1 MRKIIYILFCLS
13 FIGCNYLEDYSQDL
27 VIAKS
32 VQDVD
37 ELLLGSGY
45 LRYGS
50 PDNIAGGDV
59 GWWIHLLD
67 DDVNGVIADHTG
79 THPDIYVDERLLR
92 NTYYGYFC
100 WQWEV
105 GRNYQKTSLASDA
118 SLWNTLYSRINI
130 ANIILAEIQDMDK
143 ENEEDELDAWRVQG
157 EAYFLRAQFYLFLVN
172 IYGDAYAPSTAASKL
187 GVPLKLTEY
196 VEHDPDKNPQFERAT
211 VQEVYD
217 QIVSDL
223 ENAVSCFE
231 RGSQPQSIYRASK
244 EAALLLLSRVHLYM
258 QNWEGARDRALDVLE
273 SKSTLSGLVDS
284 TVFLSTNNAEVIF
297 TQGVQNLKK
306 GITGLAGE
314 FCVSQ
319 DLYDLYSDND
329 RRKNVWFVLDRRDS
343 IGMDFKYD
351 ISDNPSYLGDI
362 FMLRTAEAY
371 LNAAEAYAMLNDAG
385 NASRYLNDLCRARYI
400 EYTDQTYTM
409 DNVIQAVR
417 DERRRELCFEGHRW
431 FDLRRYAVCEKAPY
445 KRTIEHVFPLYDVDN
460 ATFQYAE
467 VYQLEE
473 DDPAYTFAIPKD
485 VLNFDSGMPDNP
497 REIREYVRTI
507 VPNDDEGE
515 EEVVPGV

>member
-196 VEHDPDKNPQFERAT
+196 VEHDPDRNPQFERAT

-258 QNWEGARDRALDVLE
+258 QNWEGARDRALEVLE
-273 SKSTLSGLVDS
+273 SKNTLAAMSFMDS
-284 TVFLSTNNAEVIF
+284 VVFLSPSNVEVIF
-297 TQGVQNLKK
+297 TQGVQNLKH
-306 GITGLAGE
+306 GITGRGGE
-314 FCVSQ
+314 FCVSS
-319 DLYDLYSDND
+319 DLYNLYDD
-329 RRKNVWFVLDRRDS
+329 KDVRKTCFTINTRTDS
-343 IGMDFKYD
+343 IALSFKYRTD
-351 ISDNPSYLGDI
+351 FHQSRVSDI
-362 FMLRTAEAY
+362 FTIRAAEAY
-371 LNAAEAYAMLNDAG
+371 LNMAEACAMMGGQDALA
-385 NASRYLNDLCRARYI
+385 NQYLNTLRRNRIIDYV
-400 EYTDQTYTM
+400 DQSYSGEELVSQIR
-409 DNVIQAVR
+409 N
-417 DERRRELCFEGHRW
+417 ERRKELCFEGHRW
-431 FDLRRYAVCEKAPY
+431 FDLRRYSVSNPY
-445 KRTIEHVFPLYDVDN
+445 PYSKRIYRR
-460 ATFQYAE
+460 YS
-467 VYQLEE
+467 VYTSDYVLEQTYTYVLEE
-473 DDPAYTFAIPKD
+473 NDPAYVFDIPKS
-485 VLNFDSGMPDNP
+485 VKEFD
-497 REIREYVRTI
+497 
-507 VPNDDEGE
+507 
-515 EEVVPGV
+515 VVPMPGNDRPVRNSINNE

>member
-1 MRKIIYILFCLS
+1 MRKIIYTLFCLS

-50 PDNIAGGDV
+50 PDDIAGGDV

-67 DDVNGVIADHTG
+67 DDVNGVIAGQANLHSAVQ
-79 THPDIYVDERLLR
+79 VDVNLLR
-92 NTYYGYFC
+92 STYYGYFC

-105 GRNYQKTSLASDA
+105 GRNYDKTSLASDA

-196 VEHDPDKNPQFERAT
+196 VEHDPDRNPQFERAT

-231 RGSQPQSIYRASK
+231 RGSQPQSIYRASR

-258 QNWEGARDRALDVLE
+258 QDWEGARDRALDVLE
-273 SKSTLSGLVDS
+273 NRSTLSGLVDS

-297 TQGVQNLKK
+297 TQGVQNLKH
-306 GITGLAGE
+306 GITGTGGE
-314 FCVSQ
+314 FCVSS
-319 DLYDLYSDND
+319 DLYNLYSDND
-329 RRKNVWFVLDRRDS
+329 RRKSVWFSLSSRDS

-351 ISDNPSYLGDI
+351 RSDNPSYLGDI

-385 NASRYLNDLCRARYI
+385 NASRYLNDLCRARYTG
-400 EYTDQTYTM
+400 YSDQTYTM

-431 FDLRRYAVCEKAPY
+431 FDLRRYAVCENEPY
-445 KRTIEHVFPLYDVDN
+445 KRVIEHIFPIYDVDE
-460 ATFQYAE
+460 ARFQYAE

-507 VPNDDEGE
+507 VPDDDKEE

>member
-50 PDNIAGGDV
+50 PDYMAYGDPCY
-59 GWWIHLLD
+59 WIHLLD
-67 DDVNGVIADHTG
+67 DDVNGI
-79 THPDIYVDERLLR
+79 IVDNASANNVELLKS
-92 NTYYGYFC
+92 TYYGYFA

-105 GRNYQKTSLASDA
+105 GRNYDKTSLASDA

-196 VEHDPDKNPQFERAT
+196 VEHDPDRNPQFERAT
-211 VQEVYD
+211 VQEVYG

-258 QNWEGARDRALDVLE
+258 QNWEGARDRALEVLE
-273 SKSTLSGLVDS
+273 SKNTLAAMSFMDS
-284 TVFLSTNNAEVIF
+284 VVFLSPSNVEVIF
-297 TQGVQNLKK
+297 TQGVQNLKH
-306 GITGLAGE
+306 GITGRGGE
-314 FCVSQ
+314 FCVSS
-319 DLYDLYSDND
+319 DLYNLYDD
-329 RRKNVWFVLDRRDS
+329 TDYRKLVYFTASRDS
-343 IGMDFKYD
+343 IGLDFKYNTGD
-351 ISDNPSYLGDI
+351 EPSYLGDV

-371 LNAAEAYAMLNDAG
+371 LNAAEAYAMLDDAG
-385 NASRYLNDLCRARYI
+385 NASKYLNDLRTMRH
-400 EYTDQTYTM
+400 ENYTSVTY
-409 DNVIQAVR
+409 DANEIVQEVR

-431 FDLRRYAVCEKAPY
+431 FDLRRYAVCEEAPY
-445 KRTIEHVFPLYDVDN
+445 NRTIEHVFPLYDQDN
-460 ATFQYAE
+460 RNAFQSAE
-467 VYQLEE
+467 VYRLEI

-507 VPNDDEGE
+507 VPDDDEGE

>member
-50 PDNIAGGDV
+50 PDYMAYGDPCY
-59 GWWIHLLD
+59 WIHLLD
-67 DDVNGVIADHTG
+67 DDVNGI
-79 THPDIYVDERLLR
+79 IVDNASANNVELLKS
-92 NTYYGYFC
+92 TYYGYFA

-105 GRNYQKTSLASDA
+105 GRNYDKTSLASDA

-172 IYGDAYAPSTAASKL
+172 IYGDAYAPSTSASKL

-196 VEHDPDKNPQFERAT
+196 VEHDPDKNVQFERAT
-211 VQEVYD
+211 VKEVYD

-258 QNWEGARDRALDVLE
+258 QAVPANQQQLQFRQPLRLL
-273 SKSTLSGLVDS
+273 
-284 TVFLSTNNAEVIF
+284 
-297 TQGVQNLKK
+297 QLKR
-306 GITGLAGE
+306 
-314 FCVSQ
+314 Q
-319 DLYDLYSDND
+319 
-329 RRKNVWFVLDRRDS
+329 
-343 IGMDFKYD
+343 
-351 ISDNPSYLGDI
+351 
-362 FMLRTAEAY
+362 
-371 LNAAEAYAMLNDAG
+371 
-385 NASRYLNDLCRARYI
+385 
-400 EYTDQTYTM
+400 
-409 DNVIQAVR
+409 
-417 DERRRELCFEGHRW
+417 
-431 FDLRRYAVCEKAPY
+431 
-445 KRTIEHVFPLYDVDN
+445 
-460 ATFQYAE
+460 
-467 VYQLEE
+467 QL
-473 DDPAYTFAIPKD
+473 
-485 VLNFDSGMPDNP
+485 LLLL
-497 REIREYVRTI
+497 
-507 VPNDDEGE
+507 
-515 EEVVPGV
+515 

>member
-50 PDNIAGGDV
+50 PDYMAYGDPCY
-59 GWWIHLLD
+59 WIHLLD
-67 DDVNGVIADHTG
+67 DDVNGI
-79 THPDIYVDERLLR
+79 IVDNASANNVELLKS
-92 NTYYGYFC
+92 TYYGYFA

-105 GRNYQKTSLASDA
+105 GRNYDKTSLASDA

-172 IYGDAYAPSTAASKL
+172 IYGDAYAPSTTASKL

-196 VEHDPDKNPQFERAT
+196 VEHDPDRNPQFERAT

-258 QNWEGARDRALDVLE
+258 QNWEGARDRALEVLE
-273 SKSTLSGLVDS
+273 SKNTLAAMSFMDS
-284 TVFLSTNNAEVIF
+284 VVFLSPSNVEVIF
-297 TQGVQNLKK
+297 TQGVQNLKH
-306 GITGLAGE
+306 GITGRGGE
-314 FCVSQ
+314 FCVSS
-319 DLYDLYSDND
+319 DLYNLYDD
-329 RRKNVWFVLDRRDS
+329 TDYRKLVYFTASRDS
-343 IGMDFKYD
+343 IGLDFKYNTGD
-351 ISDNPSYLGDI
+351 EPSYLGDV

-371 LNAAEAYAMLNDAG
+371 LNAAEAYAMLDDAG
-385 NASRYLNDLCRARYI
+385 NASKYLNDLRTMRH
-400 EYTDQTYTM
+400 ENYTSVTY
-409 DNVIQAVR
+409 DANEIVQEVR

-431 FDLRRYAVCEKAPY
+431 FDLRRYAVCENEPY
-445 KRTIEHVFPLYDVDN
+445 KRVIEHIFPIYDVDE
-460 ATFQYAE
+460 ARFQYAE

-507 VPNDDEGE
+507 VPDDDKEE

>member
-50 PDNIAGGDV
+50 PDYMAYGDPCY
-59 GWWIHLLD
+59 WIHLLD
-67 DDVNGVIADHTG
+67 DDVNGI
-79 THPDIYVDERLLR
+79 IVDNASANNVELLKS
-92 NTYYGYFC
+92 TYYGYFA

-105 GRNYQKTSLASDA
+105 GRNYDKTSLASDA

-196 VEHDPDKNPQFERAT
+196 VEHDPDRNPQFERAT

-258 QNWEGARDRALDVLE
+258 QNWEGARDRALEVLE
-273 SKSTLSGLVDS
+273 SKNTLAAMSFMDS
-284 TVFLSTNNAEVIF
+284 VVFLSPSNVEVIF
-297 TQGVQNLKK
+297 TQGVQNLKH
-306 GITGLAGE
+306 GITGRGGE
-314 FCVSQ
+314 FCVSS
-319 DLYDLYSDND
+319 DLYNLYDD
-329 RRKNVWFVLDRRDS
+329 TDYRKLVYFTASRDS
-343 IGMDFKYD
+343 IGLDFKYNTGD
-351 ISDNPSYLGDI
+351 EPSYLGDV

-371 LNAAEAYAMLNDAG
+371 LNAAEAYAMLDDAG
-385 NASRYLNDLCRARYI
+385 NASKYLNDLCTMRH
-400 EYTDQTYTM
+400 ENYTSVTY
-409 DNVIQAVR
+409 DANEIVQEVR

-431 FDLRRYAVCEKAPY
+431 FDLRRYAVCEEAPY
-445 KRTIEHVFPLYDVDN
+445 NRTIEHVFPLYDQDN
-460 ATFQYAE
+460 RNAFQSAE
-467 VYQLEE
+467 VYRLEI

-507 VPNDDEGE
+507 VPDDDEGE

>member
-50 PDNIAGGDV
+50 PDYMAYGDPCY
-59 GWWIHLLD
+59 WIHLLD
-67 DDVNGVIADHTG
+67 DDVNGI
-79 THPDIYVDERLLR
+79 IVDNASANNVELLKS
-92 NTYYGYFC
+92 TYYGYFA

-105 GRNYQKTSLASDA
+105 GRNYDKTSLASDA

-196 VEHDPDKNPQFERAT
+196 VEHDPDRNPQFERAT

-258 QNWEGARDRALDVLE
+258 QNWEGARDRALEVLE
-273 SKSTLSGLVDS
+273 SKNTLAAMSFMDS
-284 TVFLSTNNAEVIF
+284 VVFLSPSNVEVIF
-297 TQGVQNLKK
+297 TQGVQNLKH
-306 GITGLAGE
+306 GITGRGGE
-314 FCVSQ
+314 FCVSS
-319 DLYDLYSDND
+319 DLYNLYDD
-329 RRKNVWFVLDRRDS
+329 TDYRKIVYFTAARDS
-343 IGMDFKYD
+343 IGLDFKYNTGD
-351 ISDNPSYLGDI
+351 EPSYLGDV

-371 LNAAEAYAMLNDAG
+371 LNAAEAYAMLDDAG
-385 NASRYLNDLCRARYI
+385 NASKYLNDLCRARYI

-431 FDLRRYAVCEKAPY
+431 FDLRRYAVCEEAPY
-445 KRTIEHVFPLYDVDN
+445 NRTIEHVFPLYDQDN
-460 ATFQYAE
+460 RNAFQSAE
-467 VYQLEE
+467 VYRLEI

>member
-1 MRKIIYILFCLS
+1 M
-13 FIGCNYLEDYSQDL
+13 EDYSQDL

-50 PDNIAGGDV
+50 PDDIAGGDV

-67 DDVNGVIADHTG
+67 DDVNGVIAGQANLHSAVQ
-79 THPDIYVDERLLR
+79 VDVNLLR
-92 NTYYGYFC
+92 STYYGYFC

-105 GRNYQKTSLASDA
+105 GRNYDKTSLASDA

-196 VEHDPDKNPQFERAT
+196 VEHDPDRNPQFERAT

-231 RGSQPQSIYRASK
+231 RGSQPQSIYRASR

-258 QNWEGARDRALDVLE
+258 QDWEGARDRALDVLE
-273 SKSTLSGLVDS
+273 NRSTLSGLVDS

-297 TQGVQNLKK
+297 TQGVQNLKH
-306 GITGLAGE
+306 GITGTGGE
-314 FCVSQ
+314 FCVSS
-319 DLYDLYSDND
+319 DLYNLYSDND
-329 RRKNVWFVLDRRDS
+329 RRKSVWFSLSSRDS

-351 ISDNPSYLGDI
+351 RSDNPSYLGDI

-385 NASRYLNDLCRARYI
+385 NASRYLNDLCRARYTG
-400 EYTDQTYTM
+400 YSDQTYTM

-431 FDLRRYAVCEKAPY
+431 FDLRRYAVCENEPY
-445 KRTIEHVFPLYDVDN
+445 KRVIEHIFPIYDVDE
-460 ATFQYAE
+460 ARFQYAE

-507 VPNDDEGE
+507 VPDDDKEE

>member
-67 DDVNGVIADHTG
+67 DDVNGI
-79 THPDIYVDERLLR
+79 IVDNASANNVELLKS
-92 NTYYGYFC
+92 TYYGYFA

-105 GRNYQKTSLASDA
+105 GRNYDKTSLASDA

-196 VEHDPDKNPQFERAT
+196 VEHDPDRNPQFERAT
-211 VQEVYD
+211 VQEVYG

-258 QNWEGARDRALDVLE
+258 QNWEGARDRALEVLE
-273 SKSTLSGLVDS
+273 SKNTLAAMSFMDS
-284 TVFLSTNNAEVIF
+284 VVFLSPSNVEVIF
-297 TQGVQNLKK
+297 TQGVQNLKH
-306 GITGLAGE
+306 GITGRGGE
-314 FCVSQ
+314 FCVSS
-319 DLYDLYSDND
+319 DLYN
-329 RRKNVWFVLDRRDS
+329 
-343 IGMDFKYD
+343 
-351 ISDNPSYLGDI
+351 
-362 FMLRTAEAY
+362 
-371 LNAAEAYAMLNDAG
+371 
-385 NASRYLNDLCRARYI
+385 
-400 EYTDQTYTM
+400 
-409 DNVIQAVR
+409 
-417 DERRRELCFEGHRW
+417 
-431 FDLRRYAVCEKAPY
+431 
-445 KRTIEHVFPLYDVDN
+445 LYDD
-460 ATFQYAE
+460 TDYRK
-467 VYQLEE
+467 
-473 DDPAYTFAIPKD
+473 I
-485 VLNFDSGMPDNP
+485 VL
-497 REIREYVRTI
+497 
-507 VPNDDEGE
+507 
-515 EEVVPGV
+515 

>member
-1 MRKIIYILFCLS
+1 
-13 FIGCNYLEDYSQDL
+13 
-27 VIAKS
+27 
-32 VQDVD
+32 
-37 ELLLGSGY
+37 
-45 LRYGS
+45 
-50 PDNIAGGDV
+50 
-59 GWWIHLLD
+59 
-67 DDVNGVIADHTG
+67 
-79 THPDIYVDERLLR
+79 
-92 NTYYGYFC
+92 
-100 WQWEV
+100 
-105 GRNYQKTSLASDA
+105 
-118 SLWNTLYSRINI
+118 
-130 ANIILAEIQDMDK
+130 MDK

-196 VEHDPDKNPQFERAT
+196 VEHDPDRNPQFERAT

-231 RGSQPQSIYRASK
+231 RGSQPQSIYRASR

-258 QNWEGARDRALDVLE
+258 QDWEGARDRALDVLE
-273 SKSTLSGLVDS
+273 NRSTLSGLVDS

-297 TQGVQNLKK
+297 TQGVQNLKH
-306 GITGLAGE
+306 GITGTGGE
-314 FCVSQ
+314 FCVSS
-319 DLYDLYSDND
+319 DLYNLYSDND
-329 RRKNVWFVLDRRDS
+329 RRKSVWFSLSSRDS

-351 ISDNPSYLGDI
+351 RSDNPSYLGDI

-385 NASRYLNDLCRARYI
+385 NASRYLNDLCRARYTG
-400 EYTDQTYTM
+400 YSDQTYTM

-431 FDLRRYAVCEKAPY
+431 FDLRRYAVCENEPY
-445 KRTIEHVFPLYDVDN
+445 KRVIEHIFPIYDVDE
-460 ATFQYAE
+460 ARFQYAE

-507 VPNDDEGE
+507 VPDDDKEE

>member
-1 MRKIIYILFCLS
+1 M
-13 FIGCNYLEDYSQDL
+13 EDYSQDL

-50 PDNIAGGDV
+50 PDDIVGGDV

-67 DDVNGVIADHTG
+67 DDVNGVIAGQANLHSAVQ
-79 THPDIYVDERLLR
+79 VDVNLLR
-92 NTYYGYFC
+92 STYYGYFC

-105 GRNYQKTSLASDA
+105 GRNYDKTSLASDA

-196 VEHDPDKNPQFERAT
+196 VEHDPDRNPQFERAT

-231 RGSQPQSIYRASK
+231 RGSQPQSIYRASR

-258 QNWEGARDRALDVLE
+258 QDWEGARDRALDVLE
-273 SKSTLSGLVDS
+273 NRSTLSGLVDS

-297 TQGVQNLKK
+297 TQGVQKLKH
-306 GITGLAGE
+306 GITGTGGE
-314 FCVSQ
+314 FCVSS
-319 DLYDLYSDND
+319 DLYNLYSDND
-329 RRKNVWFVLDRRDS
+329 RRKSVWFSLSSRDS

-351 ISDNPSYLGDI
+351 RSDNPSYLGDI

-385 NASRYLNDLCRARYI
+385 NASRYLNDLCRARYTG
-400 EYTDQTYTM
+400 YSDQTYTM

-431 FDLRRYAVCEKAPY
+431 FDLRRYAVCENEPY
-445 KRTIEHVFPLYDVDN
+445 KRVIEHIFPIYDVDE
-460 ATFQYAE
+460 ARFQYAE

-507 VPNDDEGE
+507 VPDDDEGE

>member
-45 LRYGS
+45 LHYGS
-50 PDNIAGGDV
+50 PDYMAYGDPCY
-59 GWWIHLLD
+59 WIHLLD
-67 DDVNGVIADHTG
+67 DDVNGVI
-79 THPDIYVDERLLR
+79 VDLAAAENVEALR

-196 VEHDPDKNPQFERAT
+196 VEHDPDRNPQFERAT

-258 QNWEGARDRALDVLE
+258 QDWEGARDRALEVLE
-273 SKSTLSGLVDS
+273 SKNTLAAMSSMDS
-284 TVFLSTNNAEVIF
+284 VVFLSPSNAEIIF
-297 TQGVQNLKK
+297 TQGVQNLKH
-306 GITGLAGE
+306 GITGIGGE
-314 FCVSQ
+314 FCVSS
-319 DLYDLYSDND
+319 DLYNLYDD
-329 RRKNVWFVLDRRDS
+329 TDYRKIVYFTAARDS
-343 IGMDFKYD
+343 IGLDFKYNT
-351 ISDNPSYLGDI
+351 SDDPSYLGDV

-371 LNAAEAYAMLNDAG
+371 LNAAEAYAMLNDAS
-385 NASRYLNDLCRARYI
+385 NASKYLNDLRAMRH
-400 EYTDQTYTM
+400 ENYTSVTY
-409 DNVIQAVR
+409 DANEIVQEVR

-431 FDLRRYAVCEKAPY
+431 FDLRRYAVCEESPY
-445 KRTIEHVFPLYDVDN
+445 KRVIEHVFTLYDTENRN
-460 ATFQYAE
+460 AFQSAE
-467 VYQLEE
+467 VYRLEI

-507 VPNDDEGE
+507 VPDDDEGE

>member
-1 MRKIIYILFCLS
+1 M
-13 FIGCNYLEDYSQDL
+13 EDYSQDL

-50 PDNIAGGDV
+50 PDDIAGGDV

-67 DDVNGVIADHTG
+67 DDVNGVIAGQANLHSAVQ
-79 THPDIYVDERLLR
+79 VDVNLLR
-92 NTYYGYFC
+92 STYYGYFC

-105 GRNYQKTSLASDA
+105 GRNYDKTSLASDA

-196 VEHDPDKNPQFERAT
+196 VEHDPDRNPQFERAT

-231 RGSQPQSIYRASK
+231 RGSQPQSIYRAS
-244 EAALLLLSRVHLYM
+244 SNR
-258 QNWEGARDRALDVLE
+258 
-273 SKSTLSGLVDS
+273 
-284 TVFLSTNNAEVIF
+284 
-297 TQGVQNLKK
+297 NLFI
-306 GITGLAGE
+306 GHPGRLHC
-314 FCVSQ
+314 FC
-319 DLYDLYSDND
+319 
-329 RRKNVWFVLDRRDS
+329 
-343 IGMDFKYD
+343 
-351 ISDNPSYLGDI
+351 
-362 FMLRTAEAY
+362 
-371 LNAAEAYAMLNDAG
+371 
-385 NASRYLNDLCRARYI
+385 
-400 EYTDQTYTM
+400 
-409 DNVIQAVR
+409 
-417 DERRRELCFEGHRW
+417 
-431 FDLRRYAVCEKAPY
+431 
-445 KRTIEHVFPLYDVDN
+445 
-460 ATFQYAE
+460 
-467 VYQLEE
+467 
-473 DDPAYTFAIPKD
+473 
-485 VLNFDSGMPDNP
+485 
-497 REIREYVRTI
+497 
-507 VPNDDEGE
+507 
-515 EEVVPGV
+515 